1 MITGELKNRI
11 DSLWDDF
18 AAGGIVNPLTVI
30 EQITYLMFIH
40 DLDEADNKGSMEAMM
55 LGISHESIF
64 KDEVEVEGRT
74 VDGKQLKWSVFQDF
88 PAEKMFDVV
97 KNEVFPFIINL
108 HNDRESAYS
117 KYMSDAIFMIP
128 TPLLLSKVVEK
139 LSDLFR
145 MMKETK
151 LDKED
156 VRGDVYEYLL
166 SKLNTA
172 GRNGQFRTPRHI
184 IKMMVELMQP
194 KPDEIICDPACG
206 TSGFLI
212 AASEYLM
219 EDEERKREVLFD
231 KDNKEHYL
239 NHMFHGYDMDRTM
252 LRIGAMNMMAHGIDN
267 PCIEYKDSLSDQNE
281 DKNKYSLVLANPPF
295 KGSLDYDIVSPDL
308 LKICKMKKTE
318 LLFVTLFLR
327 MLKIGGR
334 CACIVPD
341 GVLFGSSKAHK
352 SIRKEIVENNRLEAV
367 ISMPSGVFKPYAGVS
382 TAILIFTKT
391 EAGGTDRVWFYDMQN
406 DGRSLDDKRS
416 PIEEND
422 IPDII
427 QRFHHLDAEM
437 ERKRTEQSF
446 MVPKEDIVE
455 NDYDLSINKYKE
467 VEYVPVEYPSTQEI
481 LTNLREIE
489 MEIATAMDELTAML
503 GED

>member
-108 HNDRESAYS
+108 HSDRESAYS

-231 KDNKEHYL
+231 KENKEHYL
-239 NHMFHGYDMDRTM
+239 NYMFHGYDMDRTM

-308 LKICKMKKTE
+308 LKICKTKKTE

-406 DGRSLDDKRS
+406 DGLSLDDKRS

-427 QRFHHLDAEM
+427 QRFHHLDGEM

>member
-108 HNDRESAYS
+108 HSDRESAYS

-184 IKMMVELMQP
+184 IKMMVKLMQP

-219 EDEERKREVLFD
+219 EDEARKREVLFD
-231 KDNKEHYL
+231 KENKEHYL

-308 LKICKMKKTE
+308 LKICKTKKTE

-391 EAGGTDRVWFYDMQN
+391 EAGGTDHVWFYDMQN
-406 DGRSLDDKRS
+406 DGLSLDDKRS

-427 QRFHHLDAEM
+427 ERFHHLDAEM

-489 MEIATAMDELTAML
+489 MEIATAMDELTVML

>member
-184 IKMMVELMQP
+184 IKMMVKLMQP

-231 KDNKEHYL
+231 KENKEHYL

-308 LKICKMKKTE
+308 LKISKTKKTE

-406 DGRSLDDKRS
+406 DGLSLDDKRS

-427 QRFHHLDAEM
+427 QRFHHLDGEM

>member
-108 HNDRESAYS
+108 HSDRKSAYS

-231 KDNKEHYL
+231 KENKEHYL
-239 NHMFHGYDMDRTM
+239 NHMFYGYDMDRTM

-308 LKICKMKKTE
+308 LKISKTKKTE

-406 DGRSLDDKRS
+406 DGLSLDDKRS

-427 QRFHHLDAEM
+427 QRFHHLDGEM

>member
-55 LGISHESIF
+55 LGISYESIF

-108 HNDRESAYS
+108 HSDRESAYS

-184 IKMMVELMQP
+184 IKMMVKLMQP

-231 KDNKEHYL
+231 KENKEHYL

-308 LKICKMKKTE
+308 LKICKTKKTE

-391 EAGGTDRVWFYDMQN
+391 EAGGTDHVWFYDMQN
-406 DGRSLDDKRS
+406 DGLSLDDKRS

-427 QRFHHLDAEM
+427 QRFHHLDEEM
-437 ERKRTEQSF
+437 ERKRAEQSF

>member
-184 IKMMVELMQP
+184 IKMMVKLMQP

-231 KDNKEHYL
+231 KENKEHYL

-308 LKICKMKKTE
+308 LKISKTKKTE

-406 DGRSLDDKRS
+406 DGLSLDDKRS

-427 QRFHHLDAEM
+427 QRFHHLDEEM